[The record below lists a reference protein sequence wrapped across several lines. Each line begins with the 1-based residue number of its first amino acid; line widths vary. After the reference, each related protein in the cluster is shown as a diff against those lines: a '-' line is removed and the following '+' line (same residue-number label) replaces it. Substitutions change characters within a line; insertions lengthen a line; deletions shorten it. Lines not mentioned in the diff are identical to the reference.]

1 MNTVSKVLAALA
13 MTVMAACGDN
23 FEPGYRVA
31 SPRILAIAADQ
42 PYAAPGATV
51 NLTALGHDPRGRT
64 LEWAWITCV
73 NPTASTPTA
82 CFAKAATDAAAGK
95 VAFAIGP
102 ERTTFSFTVPA
113 DALSSLP
120 RATRSAATVGVL
132 AVACPGRI
140 SMETTPDVPVPI
152 RCTDATGRAL
162 DLEEFDLG
170 MKRVFVRA
178 TDRNANPA
186 ISTVTWNGAPW
197 PETEVKEVRP
207 CADAGSNSFGDCEGD
222 KPRIAAELTGA
233 SFESGLD
240 EYGVPFKESVVTQYY
255 ATDGL
260 FESPTRLGSSTETTW
275 GARKGA
281 SEVTLWIVA
290 RDSRG
295 GASWTTRRVRVRG

>member
-13 MTVMAACGDN
+13 LTALSACGDN

-31 SPRILAIAADQ
+31 SPRILAVAADQ

-51 NLTALGHDPRGRT
+51 NLTALGHDPGGRT
-64 LEWAWITCV
+64 LEWAWVTCV
-73 NPTASTPTA
+73 NPVASTPIA
-82 CFAKAATDAAAGK
+82 CFAKAAADASTGK
-95 VAFAIGP
+95 VAFAMGA
-102 ERTTFSFTVPA
+102 ERTAFSFTVPS

-120 RATRSAATVGVL
+120 ASTRSAATVGVL
-132 AVACPGRI
+132 AIACPGKI
-140 SMETTPDVPVPI
+140 TLEPTPNVAFPI

-162 DLEEFDLG
+162 ALEEFDVG

-186 ISTVTWNGAPW
+186 ISMVTWNGAPW
-197 PETEVKEVRP
+197 PESEVKEVRP
-207 CADAGSNSFGDCEGD
+207 CADAGSNKFDDCKGDTP
-222 KPRIAAELTGA
+222 KIAAELTRA

-255 ATDGL
+255 ATEGL
-260 FESPTRLGSSTETTW
+260 FQNPTRLGSSTETAW
-275 GARKGA
+275 GARRGT